1 MKNTPKSPVKQA
13 VLPLSLQGQGARGVR
28 SRGFTLLEVMVA
40 VAILGLGLT
49 AILSGQAAALSAS
62 SQARSMSVATGLLR
76 CKMSEVEET
85 LLKDGFQELDQTESG
100 ACCDGDDGPMR
111 CTWKIEK
118 PELPEPSYGDLD
130 LDSNL
135 DLAGGGLGAL
145 GQMSALDQGK
155 TSIEPGSSVG
165 DIASALTGSSGD
177 GSAAGAAAGIASM
190 VMSMVYPDLKG
201 IFEASARRVTVT
213 VTWSQGNQDHSID
226 LVQWITNPKQG
237 GIVGEIPGED
247 AAMDQILGGAS
258 SGSGGPPPGG
268 GKATR

>member
-1 MKNTPKSPVKQA
+1 MSHAARNAPKSAVKQA
-13 VLPLSLQGQGARGVR
+13 VKQA
-28 SRGFTLLEVMVA
+28 RGFTLLEVMVA

-76 CKMSEVEET
+76 CKMSEVEEA

-100 ACCDGDDGPMR
+100 PCCDGDDSAMR

-130 LDSNL
+130 LDTDL

-145 GQMSALDQGK
+145 GQMSAIDQGK
-155 TSIEPGSSVG
+155 ASVEPGSSVG
-165 DIASALTGSSGD
+165 DIAAALTGSSGD

-201 IFEASARRVTVT
+201 IFEASTRRVTVT
-213 VTWSQGNQDHSID
+213 ITWSQGDQERSID

-247 AAMDQILGGAS
+247 AAMDQVLGGSSS
-258 SGSGGPPPGG
+258 SGGGPPPGG
-268 GKATR
+268 PQRSR